1 MPPPFAAI
9 YFDCDSTLSAMEG
22 VDELLRDVDPAFRAE
37 IAALTDAAMNGDL
50 PLAEVYEQRL
60 SRLAPNERQLQQ
72 IGTLYAERALPDA
85 KAVIAALRSL
95 GKIVGVVSGG
105 LLVPVR
111 TFARFLGVDEQHVFA
126 VPLQFDANGNYRDFD
141 RSSLLWRNQG
151 KVELL
156 RSLPASHR
164 PLAFVGDGVTDL
176 ETQGTA
182 DLFVGFGGVIARPAV
197 QQRAEVFVAEPK
209 LAAVLPHVLTAAE
222 QAQLVT
228 HPQFCSLLPV

>member
-50 PLAEVYEQRL
+50 PLAEVYERRL
-60 SRLAPNERQLQQ
+60 ARLAPNRRQLQHV
-72 IGTLYAERALPDA
+72 GALYAERALPDA

-95 GKIVGVVSGG
+95 GKVVGVVSGG

-111 TFARFLGVDEQHVFA
+111 AFASFLGIDLEHVHA
-126 VPLQFDANGNYRDFD
+126 VPLQFDTAGNYRDFD

-182 DLFVGFGGVIARPAV
+182 DRFVGFGGVVARPAV
-197 QQRAEVFVAEPK
+197 MQRAEVSVIEPR
-209 LAAVLPHVLTAAE
+209 LAAVLPHVLTRDELARLAA
-222 QAQLVT
+222 
-228 HPQFCSLLPV
+228 HPQFCSLLPA